1 MACPSDK
8 SSKKER
14 KPSILEC
21 GLDTQTRKE
30 ASVNKFTHLL
40 QSVFDE
46 KETAEKAKPIIEGI
60 LKARSPR
67 LSDIA
72 REMKGK
78 EDWNYKYIQ
87 RFLEKTKPQESLLRL
102 FQENAS
108 FVIGD
113 PTEMPRPQAKKT
125 DYIGTLSDGQTM
137 AFGLEKPCE
146 IPSSLKIVAN
156 KNFVPVCLYFSNS
169 SLILPLPVFSVLPPW
184 RYLLSNPA

>member
-1 MACPSDK
+1 M
-8 SSKKER
+8 
-14 KPSILEC
+14 
-21 GLDTQTRKE
+21 
-30 ASVNKFTHLL
+30 
-40 QSVFDE
+40 DE

-78 EDWNYKYIQ
+78 ENRNYKYIQ
-87 RFLEKTKPQESLLRL
+87 HFLEKTKPQESLLRL

-125 DYIGTLSDGQTM
+125 D
-137 AFGLEKPCE
+137 
-146 IPSSLKIVAN
+146 
-156 KNFVPVCLYFSNS
+156 
-169 SLILPLPVFSVLPPW
+169 
-184 RYLLSNPA
+184 

>member
-1 MACPSDK
+1 M
-8 SSKKER
+8 
-14 KPSILEC
+14 
-21 GLDTQTRKE
+21 
-30 ASVNKFTHLL
+30 NKFTHLL

-60 LKARSPR
+60 LKARSPD

-87 RFLEKTKPQESLLRL
+87 RFLKKTKPQESLLRL

-113 PTEMPRPQAKKT
+113 PTEMPRPQARKT
-125 DYIGTLSDGQTM
+125 DYTGTLSDGQTS
-137 AFGLEKPCE
+137 G
-146 IPSSLKIVAN
+146 
-156 KNFVPVCLYFSNS
+156 Y
-169 SLILPLPVFSVLPPW
+169 
-184 RYLLSNPA
+184 